1 MHRTIEGDVKRIGA
15 EYNEICKHENI
26 QTSLK
31 RILFIW
37 HMRHPQSGYVQGM
50 CDIAIPFMIIYL
62 DEYLPV
68 SSDPEKYV
76 SKIDLV
82 SLETLE
88 EI

>member
-1 MHRTIEGDVKRIGA
+1 
-15 EYNEICKHENI
+15 
-26 QTSLK
+26 
-31 RILFIW
+31 
-37 HMRHPQSGYVQGM
+37 MRHPQSGYVQGM